1 MFVEP
6 IGAGVLPEGV
16 RSRFIDGVNGL
27 RLHLLEAGDMA
38 APCVLLL
45 HGFPEIAY
53 SWRKILPRLAE
64 AGYLAVAPDLR
75 GYGRTATRRTAFDE
89 DLTPYSMMS
98 RLLDVLSLMSALGRQ
113 QIALVGHDYGS
124 WVAGF
129 CALARPD
136 VFTSLTLMSAPF
148 TGAPSLAELPAA
160 LRQPI
165 DDPIHL
171 ALAALS
177 RPRKHYHAYYATSSA
192 APDMD
197 GPEHRVAEFLR
208 AYFHHK
214 SADWPGNSPHP
225 LPGWTAEALA
235 EMPTY
240 YIMDLNRTMPETEA
254 PEMPADGGAACL
266 WLTPAELSVYAGE
279 YARTGFQGALQGYRC
294 RMDGSLARDLGL
306 FAGRQV
312 NVPAQFISGRRD
324 WGPFQGPGAMIRMQ
338 TVACPRLEECHLL
351 EGAGHWVQQEKPDQ
365 VTELLTEFLRRHL
378 PPV

>member
-254 PEMPADGGAACL
+254 PEMPADGGAACP